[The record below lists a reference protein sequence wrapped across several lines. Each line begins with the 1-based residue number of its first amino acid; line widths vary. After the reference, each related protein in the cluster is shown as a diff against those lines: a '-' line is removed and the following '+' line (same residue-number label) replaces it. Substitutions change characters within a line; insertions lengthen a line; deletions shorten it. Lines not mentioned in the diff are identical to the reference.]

1 MLRIYKTYVLIK
13 VFSCGIVTNTDLR
26 PVRTSIIYR
35 RLTLHVSSACDCAG
49 TNREWVSTY
58 YDELNNYNSYDNNNS
73 VLGKKKITRIAVGSG
88 AVVASGCSDDGNG
101 GSGDG
106 VLRPRI

>member
-1 MLRIYKTYVLIK
+1 MYPI
-13 VFSCGIVTNTDLR
+13 
-26 PVRTSIIYR
+26 RTGIIYR

-73 VLGKKKITRIAVGSG
+73 VLGKKKIMRIVVGSG
-88 AVVASGCSDDGNG
+88 AAVASGCSNDRDGG
-101 GSGDG
+101 GGGG